1 MKNKLLALSVAL
13 ALSTPLF
20 ADRLMVLKCSE
31 DGIPGQ
37 TEPALMGFSISANGK
52 YICGAIES
60 ASGIFVADTQ
70 NGEVKWKLGDESGG
84 ELRGIDNDGVAI
96 GYLDADAVLTPF
108 ESMDIEVLKAPSDVR
123 SFLGESLTN
132 DGSLL
137 VGSFAD
143 QSFNTV
149 AAYYSKDSGWNTLPM
164 PSEAEVGNLKD
175 LFNDMS
181 AAKFVSGDG
190 KVILGHLGS
199 FTYPIVWKMN
209 DAGVYEPDFF
219 PARFVKVTDADKE
232 DDSKPL
238 LGLPAFYTAM
248 SNNGKY
254 VGAVGTISDEYGDI
268 RVVPVI
274 YNTEDKT
281 LKIYSQPQII
291 DEYGL
296 SLYPRAIADD
306 GTFIGM
312 IGVSIINGNGCF
324 IMKAGSDIAERF
336 VDVFPAY
343 SEKFGQCD
351 EVGYCVPTGISAD
364 GSKILGYAYYSDDL
378 YDDIDNPAYYTTFVI
393 EVDGTGVE
401 EINSYKELSLPDA
414 IYSID
419 GRNLREMTKG
429 INIIRNS
436 DGSVSK
442 ILKK

>member
-1 MKNKLLALSVAL
+1 MKKKLLGLSVAL
-13 ALSTPLF
+13 AFSTPLF
-20 ADRLMVLKCSE
+20 AEQLMVLKCSE

-70 NGEVKWKLGDESGG
+70 NGEVKWKRADESGG
-84 ELRGIDNDGVAI
+84 ELRGIDNDGLAI
-96 GYLDADAVLTPF
+96 GYLDDDAVLTAF
-108 ESMDIEVLKAPSDVR
+108 ESMDVEVLKAPSDFR
-123 SFLGESLTN
+123 NFLGESLTN
-132 DGSLL
+132 DGSLM
-137 VGSFAD
+137 VGSFTE

-164 PSEAEVGNLKD
+164 PSDAQIGNLKD
-175 LFNDMS
+175 HFNDMS

-199 FTYPIVWKMN
+199 FSYPIVWKMN

-219 PARFVKVTDADKE
+219 PARFVKVSDEDIA

-238 LGLPAFYTAM
+238 LSLAAFYTAM

-254 VGAVGTISDEYGDI
+254 VGAVGSISDENGAF
-268 RVVPVI
+268 RLVPVI

-281 LKIYSQPQII
+281 LKIYSEPQII

-324 IMKAGSDIAERF
+324 IMKAGSEIAERF

-343 SEKFGQCD
+343 SEKFEQCD
-351 EVGYCVPTGISAD
+351 EVGFCVPTGISAD
-364 GSKILGYAYYSDDL
+364 GSKILGYAWYSEDL
-378 YDDIDNPAYYTTFVI
+378 YDDVDDPAYYATFI
-393 EVDGTGVE
+393 LDVDGSGVD
-401 EINSYKELSLPDA
+401 EIQSSPVQGNVDA

-419 GRNLREMTKG
+419 GRSLKELSKG